1 MLFDDWFDIARAVA
15 AGGLSYIALVAMVRV
30 AGKRT
35 LAKLNAF
42 DLVITVA
49 FGSTLATIILSSEV
63 SLAEGGAALALL
75 VLLQFLVAWSG
86 VRAPAIRRLV
96 KSDATFLVRDGRI
109 LHAALRHER
118 ITVGEI
124 SQAIRASGSGGL
136 EPIAAVVLEP
146 DGTLSVI
153 TAADLGTGSAL
164 NDVTVFGES

>member
-1 MLFDDWFDIARAVA
+1 M
-15 AGGLSYIALVAMVRV
+15 
-30 AGKRT
+30 
-35 LAKLNAF
+35 
-42 DLVITVA
+42 
-49 FGSTLATIILSSEV
+49 
-63 SLAEGGAALALL
+63 AERRWLL
-75 VLLQFLVAWSG
+75 VLLQFLVAWSPGRGCGRRRFG
-86 VRAPAIRRLV
+86 VWF